1 MARIDELNQTYNER
15 DAIYDRISLLSGL
28 SDLSFRI
35 LYYIRIVK
43 DKEWLQSEIADTYFK
58 SRKSVNSSVEKL
70 TKEGIIMLSANPG
83 KGNRKT
89 LVLTAKGKEFCKR
102 WIDPIINADNQSFL
116 RLSPEEQDIYLKLE
130 KRHFACSRKNLTR
143 PDCRKGRKNEKR
155 SSTYLRSFY
164 IQTHF

>member
-70 TKEGIIMLSANPG
+70 TKEGIIMLSSNPG

-130 KRHFACSRKNLTR
+130 KKA
-143 PDCRKGRKNEKR
+143 
-155 SSTYLRSFY
+155 LRLFKEELDK
-164 IQTHF
+164 TGLPEGTKK

>member
-1 MARIDELNQTYNER
+1 MARIDELNQIYNER

-43 DKEWLQSEIADTYFK
+43 DKEWLQSEIADTYFI

-70 TKEGIIMLSANPG
+70 VKEGIITLSSNPG

-89 LVLTAKGKEFCKR
+89 LVLTTKGMEFCKR
-102 WIDPIINADNQSFL
+102 WVDSIINADNQSFL

-130 KRHFACSRKNLTR
+130 KKAPRLFKEELDKTGL
-143 PDCRKGRKNEKR
+143 PEGKK
-155 SSTYLRSFY
+155 T
-164 IQTHF
+164 